1 MKLYKHTYIYKNHKC
16 QLENSSST
24 STCSL
29 FKPLFPNNCR
39 GNSRHIS
46 TSVSRDPYH
55 TDTCKMCARV
65 INQTIN
71 ANLVQGYEG
80 LLCVHE
86 SLGWEISRRSLISSF
101 TSPLVPISIYI
112 YRHVYQPRYR
122 PDIAI
127 PVTDAI
133 PVIDDVILASIA
145 FELCFALD
153 LKKRISRCLRY
164 GGWSEIFLSGSKR
177 KTKDEFRQILVKDV
191 KDEDQPH

>member
-1 MKLYKHTYIYKNHKC
+1 
-16 QLENSSST
+16 
-24 STCSL
+24 
-29 FKPLFPNNCR
+29 
-39 GNSRHIS
+39 
-46 TSVSRDPYH
+46 
-55 TDTCKMCARV
+55 MCARV

-86 SLGWEISRRSLISSF
+86 SLGWEMSRRSLISSF

-133 PVIDDVILASIA
+133 PIIDDVILASIA

-153 LKKRISRCLRY
+153 LKKRILRCLRY

-177 KTKDEFRQILVKDV
+177 KANFVKFSSKMLRTKISLIKDERCPWKI
-191 KDEDQPH
+191 